1 MKLTKYHR
9 EAFVRSVMDDV
20 PKVDYETQAH
30 KLILEDS
37 IAQLP
42 EKLQKMARDKTTSQY
57 LNMDH
62 HWLREFGSLY
72 VFSLRQE
79 GFKLSATAQVEF
91 DKINELQKAQNEARR
106 HLRNKVD
113 GVIRSCTTDVQVRK
127 ALPEFSKYLP
137 EAESPVDRT
146 VPVIANLVA
155 DLMSMG
161 WPKDAEAKTA

>member
-9 EAFVRSVMDDV
+9 EAFVLAVMEDV
-20 PKVDYETQAH
+20 PKVDYESQAH
-30 KLILEDS
+30 ALILEDS
-37 IAQLP
+37 IQQLP
-42 EKLQKMARDKTTSQY
+42 EKLQKIARDKTLRQY
-57 LNMDH
+57 LNMNH
-62 HWLREFGSLY
+62 FWLREFCSLY
-72 VFSLRQE
+72 VFNIHEERL
-79 GFKLSATAQVEF
+79 KLSAKAQAEF
-91 DKINELQKAQNEARR
+91 DKLEELQKAQNEARR
-106 HLRNKVD
+106 DLRDKLN

-161 WPKDAEAKTA
+161 WPKDKEAVPA

>member
-9 EAFVRSVMDDV
+9 QAFVRSVMDDV

-30 KLILEDS
+30 ALILEDS
-37 IAQLP
+37 IMQLP
-42 EKLQKMARDKTTSQY
+42 EKLQKAAKDKVLSQY

-72 VFSLRQE
+72 VFNLRQD
-79 GFKLSATAQVEF
+79 GFKLSPHAQVKF
-91 DKINELQKAQNEARR
+91 DELNELQKAQNLARMK
-106 HLRNKVD
+106 LKTKLE
-113 GVIRSCTTDVQVRK
+113 GVINSCSTDTQVRK
-127 ALPEFSKYLP
+127 ALPEFAKYLP

-146 VPVIANLVA
+146 VPVIANLVS

-161 WPKDAEAKTA
+161 WPKDKELLAA